1 MKLKRTVKNL
11 LSSILLVIIGSISL
25 TSCSKDKEP
34 EILGYYNDYIEY
46 IYDTS
51 VKIKVTEALQ
61 NVTSEKMPTKDD
73 EIQVPISDI
82 PENMRQEK
90 LSLHFGIIT
99 IQPGLINANVYHNAW
114 KAHIKVT
121 EH

>member
-11 LSSILLVIIGSISL
+11 FSSILLVIIGSISL

-34 EILGYYNDYIEY
+34 EILGYYNGYIEY

-61 NVTSEKMPTKDD
+61 NVTSEKCQPKTTKFKSPFPTFPK
-73 EIQVPISDI
+73 ICAKRSYRYISA
-82 PENMRQEK
+82 
-90 LSLHFGIIT
+90 LSPFN
-99 IQPGLINANVYHNAW
+99 QD
-114 KAHIKVT
+114 
-121 EH
+121 